1 MVRGIMIQSLILAFM
16 SKETAGGLTVHRSLE
31 RIMAI
36 YTRKHRHLTYHTFQ
50 RLEYTV
56 ANMHSY

>member
-1 MVRGIMIQSLILAFM
+1 MIQSLILAFM
-16 SKETAGGLTVHRSLE
+16 SNKTAGGLTVHRSLE